1 MTPHLLICYKSQR
14 IIIAPPPL
22 RLYPDL
28 APALPIRLLTMPTVS
43 TKQRLRGL
51 DTLRG
56 LAILA
61 VMSFHLQG
69 DFPKSFHP
77 FARFGWMGVDL
88 FFALSGYLIGLQLLR
103 PYTRG
108 ERSSLRD
115 FYRRRAY
122 RILPAY
128 LVVLALY
135 FLVPAWREAP
145 GISPLWQ
152 FLTFTEN
159 LFVDYSIHQAFSFV
173 WSLCVE
179 EHFYLVLPLLVLVMM
194 RRPSI
199 QKTSILLAALLLLGM
214 ATRAWVLV
222 HTLRPLGVDGFSVA
236 YIEHI
241 YYPTWARL
249 DGLLAGVTLALLQS
263 FRLAWWSALMRRG
276 HLTLATGLILFATS
290 IWLFSHRM
298 SALTGTAAWGTVI
311 GYPLLSIA
319 LALLVAS
326 SVSRNGLLSR
336 LRIPGAQTLATLAFS
351 LYLTHKEAVHLDQ
364 TFFPNLTADPNLKAT
379 LLYGGTCI
387 LAAAALHLSIE
398 RPFMK
403 LREHLD
409 GRRTVQVDAEML
421 REPAL

>member
-1 MTPHLLICYKSQR
+1 MS
-14 IIIAPPPL
+14 
-22 RLYPDL
+22 
-28 APALPIRLLTMPTVS
+28 TVS
-43 TKQRLRGL
+43 TKLRLPGL
-51 DTLRG
+51 DTLRA

-69 DFPKSFHP
+69 VFPESFHP

-108 ERSSLRD
+108 ELPSISD

-135 FLVPAWREAP
+135 FLVPAWREAE

-194 RRPSI
+194 RKPSI
-199 QKTSILLAALLLLGM
+199 RKTGTVLAALLLLGI
-214 ATRAWVLV
+214 ASRAWVLI
-222 HTLRPLGVDGFSVA
+222 HTLRPLGVESFQLA

-241 YYPTWARL
+241 YYPTWNRL
-249 DGLLAGVTLALLQS
+249 DGLLAGVTLALIQS
-263 FRLAWWSALMRRG
+263 FRPAWWAAISRCG
-276 HLTLATGLILFATS
+276 HISLAGGLTLFAIS
-290 IWLFSHRM
+290 IWLFWNRM
-298 SALTGTAAWGTVI
+298 SSLAGAAAWGTVI
-311 GYPLLSIA
+311 GYPLLSLA
-319 LALLVAS
+319 LALLIAS
-326 SVSRNGLLSR
+326 GVSRNGLLAR
-336 LRIPGAQTLATLAFS
+336 LRIPGAQIVATLAFS
-351 LYLTHKEAVHLDQ
+351 LYLTHKEVVHLDQ
-364 TFFPNLTADPNLKAT
+364 HFFPNLTADPNLKAT
-379 LLYGGTCI
+379 LLYAATCLI
-387 LAAAALHLSIE
+387 AAAALHLSVE

-403 LREHLD
+403 LREHFD
-409 GRRTVQVDAEML
+409 GRRTAQVDAEMH